1 MNLNQITVTGHIG
14 QAEIRSAGSTEV
26 LQLTLAISDD
36 YKDKS
41 GEWVKVTHWI
51 RVEKWTPNEQQRNL
65 SKGNL
70 VLVSGKIAENSYEK
84 DGKTQKYNL
93 IRAGG
98 IVKIEK

>member
-1 MNLNQITVTGHIG
+1 MNLNNVTVTGHIG
-14 QAEIRSAGSTEV
+14 QAEIRQAGSTEV

-51 RVEKWTPNEQQRNL
+51 RVEKWTPTEQQRNL
-65 SKGNL
+65 AKGTL

-84 DGKTQKYNL
+84 DGEVKKYNL
-93 IRAGG
+93 VKANTL
-98 IVKIEK
+98 VKIEK